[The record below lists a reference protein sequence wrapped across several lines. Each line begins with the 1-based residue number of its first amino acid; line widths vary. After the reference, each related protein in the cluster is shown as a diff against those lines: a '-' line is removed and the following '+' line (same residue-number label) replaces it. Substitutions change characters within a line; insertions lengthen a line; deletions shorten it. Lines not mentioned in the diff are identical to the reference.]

1 MWAGML
7 PREQDRPR
15 GGRGVCDHGHFCPS
29 AISILHLSGMTL
41 SDNYLT
47 VCCIS
52 GFKAT
57 SSSRQNCKEP
67 LLLAKCWWER
77 GTEDGPESS
86 LRKLRIQQGD
96 HELQTVK
103 QGNQTVT
110 APQDAHGPALHPRG
124 FKKNVEQTTRGVTTD
139 PPAEAI
145 SSPRPLPL
153 GQPLHRSLTTC
164 SLVLITSLPPPTVT
178 QSLSK
183 EKMRPD
189 EAPPVPSEPA
199 PSVDLSEVQMWAR
212 CYSIK

>member
-1 MWAGML
+1 M
-7 PREQDRPR
+7 
-15 GGRGVCDHGHFCPS
+15 
-29 AISILHLSGMTL
+29 
-41 SDNYLT
+41 
-47 VCCIS
+47 
-52 GFKAT
+52 
-57 SSSRQNCKEP
+57 
-67 LLLAKCWWER
+67 AKCWWER

-164 SLVLITSLPPPTVT
+164 SLVLITSLPPPHRHPV
-178 QSLSK
+178 SLK
-183 EKMRPD
+183 GED
-189 EAPPVPSEPA
+189 AP
-199 PSVDLSEVQMWAR
+199 
-212 CYSIK
+212 